1 MVCSAIDINIPNII
15 YQMPN
20 MLGVKDAVWLLI
32 NCRTHCQLLLK
43 PSHLCV
49 CVDKIGSGF

>member
-1 MVCSAIDINIPNII
+1 MVSSAIDINIPNII